1 MGDETKVPVG
11 TDYETQLQGKIEEF
25 KAMSVEDIESIGKDT
40 QRNIS
45 EQMSSLLDGVRCV
58 DIGKAGEEM
67 VNLSVVTSRVTTKL
81 NRAANNSLSRKIL
94 GTQRWLKKFDSLE
107 RVVNGVS
114 GAVDAEAERLNSVLQ
129 GLTASVEVMRGSLS
143 DLEKDANKLQT
154 LYSFL
159 QGNSN
164 EDSDGM
170 KLQACMSRM
179 KVTATLQTLTSQEI
193 AKAVLIIK
201 ENKEVSYQ
209 LEEVRDNLIP
219 MFKTMMVNVIA
230 AKANEEALALRKN
243 LIKVAD
249 RMVIVTAQSISTTA
263 DDLIECRK
271 EALISPETLS
281 EARDII
287 YATVN
292 KVVESSKIKAKSNL
306 DVISSLNSSRMYLDE
321 LTAIEEGG
329 EVNG

>member
-1 MGDETKVPVG
+1 MWDETKVPVG

-107 RVVNGVS
+107 RVINGVS

-164 EDSDGM
+164 EDPDGM

-209 LEEVRDNLIP
+209 LEEARDNLIP
-219 MFKTMMVNVIA
+219 MFKTMID
-230 AKANEEALALRKN
+230 RK
-243 LIKVAD
+243 
-249 RMVIVTAQSISTTA
+249 S
-263 DDLIECRK
+263 
-271 EALISPETLS
+271 
-281 EARDII
+281 
-287 YATVN
+287 
-292 KVVESSKIKAKSNL
+292 VV
-306 DVISSLNSSRMYLDE
+306 
-321 LTAIEEGG
+321 
-329 EVNG
+329 